1 VGKSLKSCV
10 STSRAGQGFVIARRQ
25 AMTADD
31 MIRIQMTAAGMLMED
46 LSAKVVLY
54 PLHTDRPRELRG
66 LAGDLNT
73 IADVVDSIRRVGPTG
88 RD

>member
-1 VGKSLKSCV
+1 L
-10 STSRAGQGFVIARRQ
+10 VIARRQ

-46 LSAKVVLY
+46 LSAKVVLDS
-54 PLHTDRPRELRG
+54 LHPDRPRELRE
-66 LAGDLNT
+66 LAVDLST

>member
-1 VGKSLKSCV
+1 
-10 STSRAGQGFVIARRQ
+10 
-25 AMTADD
+25 MTAND

-46 LSAKVVLY
+46 LSTKVMLD
-54 PLHTDRPRELRG
+54 PLHPDRPRELRE

-73 IADVVDSIRRVGPTG
+73 IAEAVDVTRRVGPTG